1 MEVDSMADFNNA
13 PTTTQQNRYDLSPEM
28 KQFIVA
34 SAYASL
40 DFSQIE
46 PNQASLDEH
55 LMRRVNSL
63 RYQLR
68 DTSLP
73 MRMLS
78 CVPLYATIISVEFE
92 ESSTRYVITFK
103 TDSEDA
109 ETETVRSDR
118 TDGRDGD
125 FVKKLWSNPHLIG
138 APVIIYKTNEDMS
151 TKNPRDRGRTVRVAP
166 YVTRRAI

>member
-1 MEVDSMADFNNA
+1 MADFNNA
-13 PTTTQQNRYDLSPEM
+13 PTAQTQQNRYELSPEM
-28 KQFIVA
+28 KQFIIA

-40 DFSQIE
+40 DFSHIE

-73 MRMLS
+73 MRMLN
-78 CVPLYATIISVEFE
+78 CVPLYATIIKIEFE

-103 TDSEDA
+103 TDNEGA
-109 ETETVRSDR
+109 EPETIRSDR
-118 TDGRDGD
+118 TDGRDGE
-125 FVKKLWSNPHLIG
+125 FVKKLWGNPNLIG
-138 APVIIYKTNEDMS
+138 APVIIYKMNEDMS
-151 TKNPRDRGRTVRVAP
+151 SKNPRDRGRTVRVAP
-166 YVTRRAI
+166 YVTRRAS

>member
-1 MEVDSMADFNNA
+1 MADYSNQNN
-13 PTTTQQNRYDLSPEM
+13 QGNQNRYDMSQEM
-28 KQFIVA
+28 KQFVIA

-46 PNQASLDEH
+46 PTQASLDEH
-55 LMRRVNSL
+55 LMRRINSL

-73 MRMLS
+73 MRMLN

-92 ESSTRYVITFK
+92 ETSTRYVITFK
-103 TDSEDA
+103 TDQEGSEA
-109 ETETVRSDR
+109 ETIRSDR

-151 TKNPRDRGRTVRVAP
+151 TKNPRDKGRTVRVAP
-166 YVTRRAI
+166 YVTRRSA

>member
-1 MEVDSMADFNNA
+1 MADYTNA
-13 PTTTQQNRYDLSPEM
+13 PTQNAQNRYDLSQDM

-55 LMRRVNSL
+55 LMRRINSL
-63 RYQLR
+63 RAQLR
-68 DTSLP
+68 DSSLP
-73 MRMLS
+73 MRMLG
-78 CVPLYATIISVEFE
+78 CVPLYATILGIEFE

-103 TDSEDA
+103 ADREGA
-109 ETETVRSDR
+109 EPETIRSDR

-125 FVKKLWSNPHLIG
+125 FVKKLWSNPNLVG
-138 APVIIYKTNEDMS
+138 APVIIYKTNEEMS
-151 TKNPRDRGRTVRVAP
+151 SKNPRDKGRTVRVAP
-166 YVTRRAI
+166 YVTRRSA